1 MKLNARDKAILIG
14 LFCVIIVIAGIFGLI
29 KPKMG
34 DIETDEAKLKEVKAQ
49 WEQIED
55 KIAEIEP
62 MQKEIKDDYSDAV
75 KLSDDFVDESQFF
88 DKDKNFMTYK
98 LDQFMQPHINKCN
111 LEASTV
117 ELGTHK
123 TTSLSYY
130 FFEPD
135 VLTSS
140 MFDAADINGNYRN
153 EINDRMAESNSLSER
168 TQEEVIV
175 TQFGLRAKGTK
186 EDIWN
191 FMDEINSLNTAIL
204 IESVDITDYTFGE
217 ANLEPG
223 QVSDNKSEV
232 TFVISLYSVFEM
244 DEPVVDE

>member
-14 LFCVIIVIAGIFGLI
+14 LVCVIIVIAGIFGLI

-75 KLSDDFVDESQFF
+75 KLSNDFVDESQFF
-88 DKDKNFMTYK
+88 DKDENFMTYK
-98 LDQFMQPHINKCN
+98 LDQFMQPYINECE
-111 LEASTV
+111 LEASRI
-117 ELGTHK
+117 EIGTHTSK
-123 TTSLSYY
+123 TLSYY
-130 FFEPD
+130 YFEPD
-135 VLTSS
+135 VLTTS
-140 MFDAADINGNYRN
+140 MFDAADVNGDYR
-153 EINDRMAESNSLSER
+153 EELNDRMEESNSLSQR
-168 TQEEVIV
+168 NAEEVIV
-175 TQFGLRAKGTK
+175 TQFGLAAKGTK
-186 EDIWN
+186 ENIWN
-191 FMDEINSLNTAIL
+191 FMTKINSLNTAIL
-204 IESVDITDYTFGE
+204 IESVNIADYTFGE

-223 QVSDNKSEV
+223 QVSDNKSDV
-232 TFVISLYSVFEM
+232 TFVINLYSVFEM